1 MKLVC
6 IITVDPDELLDYH
19 RQNVL
24 GEDDVDA
31 CTIEGVLESELG
43 WMLNK
48 GIIDTNLL
56 TVEESADIIKQI
68 EENGEQ

>member
-24 GEDDVDA
+24 NENDVDD
-31 CTIEGVLESELG
+31 CTIEGVIESELG
-43 WMLNK
+43 WILNS
-48 GIIDTNLL
+48 GVLDTNLL
-56 TVEESADIIKQI
+56 TVEQSADIIKQI
-68 EENGEQ
+68 EENEE

>member
-24 GEDDVDA
+24 EENDIDG
-31 CTIEGVLESELG
+31 CSIEGVLESELG
-43 WMLNK
+43 WMQNS
-48 GIIDTNLL
+48 GILDTNLL
-56 TVEESADIIKQI
+56 TVEQSADIIKKI
-68 EENGEQ
+68 EDEI